1 MKEYTGKEMN
11 FTSNQQEIFKQNIN
25 ALVNEILRKK
35 LQKIKNTKFELLLGN
50 DNLDI
55 NLRNTKDNTLLYINT
70 IDELNS
76 MLEIYNDKYLLYPVL
91 YFYGFGN

>member
-1 MKEYTGKEMN
+1 MN

-91 YFYGFGN
+91 YFYGFGNGI

>member
-76 MLEIYNDKYLLYPVL
+76 MLEIYNDKYLL
-91 YFYGFGN
+91 

>member
-1 MKEYTGKEMN
+1 MN

-91 YFYGFGN
+91 YFYGFG

>member
-1 MKEYTGKEMN
+1 MN

-91 YFYGFGN
+91 YFYGFGNGILFKALL

>member
-1 MKEYTGKEMN
+1 MN

-91 YFYGFGN
+91 YFYGFGNGILFKAL

>member
-1 MKEYTGKEMN
+1 MN

-91 YFYGFGN
+91 YFYGFGNGILF

>member
-76 MLEIYNDKYLLYPVL
+76 MLEIYNDKYLLY
-91 YFYGFGN
+91 

>member
-1 MKEYTGKEMN
+1 MN
-11 FTSNQQEIFKQNIN
+11 FIPNQQEIFKQNIN
-25 ALVNEILRKK
+25 ALNNEILRKK
-35 LQKIKNTKFELLLGN
+35 LQEIKNTKFELLLGK

-55 NLRNTKDNTLLYINT
+55 NLRNTKDNTLLYANV

-91 YFYGFGN
+91 YFYGFGNG

>member
-1 MKEYTGKEMN
+1 MN

-91 YFYGFGN
+91 YFYGFGNGILFK